1 MYLTVAQ
8 MRNRR
13 NFKYIYVY
21 IYGMVVRKLD
31 MHGMIAVSNV
41 RAPSHHKLITHSPS
55 SPLVLAMGKRRLSVA
70 PVMNTF

>member
-1 MYLTVAQ
+1 M
-8 MRNRR
+8 
-13 NFKYIYVY
+13 I
-21 IYGMVVRKLD
+21 VRKLD